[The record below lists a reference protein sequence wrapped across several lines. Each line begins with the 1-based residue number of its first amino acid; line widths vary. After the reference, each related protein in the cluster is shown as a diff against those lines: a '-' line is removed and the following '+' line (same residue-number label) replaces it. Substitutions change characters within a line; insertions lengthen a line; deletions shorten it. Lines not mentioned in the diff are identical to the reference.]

1 MIDDKVL
8 YIYIWIVLEGGQK
21 ERVKGFSYFY
31 LKGN

>member
-8 YIYIWIVLEGGQK
+8 YIWIVLEGGQK
-21 ERVKGFSYFY
+21 ERVKSFSYFY